1 MIQEMIAA
9 KGIDAADYP
18 DLVTAGFTS
27 GHAFKCHRC
36 DVWYRLF
43 YRSLGGPPSMTEVA
57 GGTRSFES
65 CVEDSHPDH
74 PERIRVT
81 RQS

>member
-1 MIQEMIAA
+1 MIQQTIAA
-9 KGIDAADYP
+9 KGIDASDHP

-27 GHAFKCHRC
+27 GHAFKCHTC

-43 YRSLGGPPSMTEVA
+43 YQSFGGPPSMTELA
-57 GGTRSFES
+57 ALTLSFES
-65 CVEDSHPDH
+65 CVENSHPDH
-74 PERIRVT
+74 PGRIPVT